1 MTKGAIE
8 SGGQR
13 AVRATRPN
21 REGVKVCPRC
31 GAKTFSDMDICYGC
45 LYDFTTGEGEVSLE
59 GIRHENEKGPWGS
72 STGCPGLDEPD
83 FCLSDIAELALGHDA
98 AGLASSLAAAN
109 GCDMRPDDAVAS
121 GAASSPEEA
130 TSGTNGG
137 VPRRAGCCCDGAP
150 CVRVVA
156 SDVPI
161 VVEVVGPSVTIRQ
174 LDAAGGKACPEAP
187 VQNEAEQ

>member
-1 MTKGAIE
+1 MTTSAIE
-8 SGGQR
+8 NKSR
-13 AVRATRPN
+13 RSVRATRPD

-59 GIRHENEKGPWGS
+59 GIRHENEKEPWGS
-72 STGCPGLDEPD
+72 SAGCPGLDEPD

-98 AGLASSLAAAN
+98 AGLASNLASVN
-109 GCDMRPDDAVAS
+109 GCDMRPDDA
-121 GAASSPEEA
+121 AAAGMAPLPEEA

-150 CVRVVA
+150 CIRVVA

-161 VVEVVGPSVTIRQ
+161 VVEVMGPSVTIRQ
-174 LDAAGGKACPEAP
+174 IDTAAGGARSEASA
-187 VQNEAEQ
+187 QNEAER